1 VEVLDFGHLTDAQ
14 RTQLEGDEHDPFDAA
29 GVTLEFRAKERHVAL
44 SEGGRLVASAGL
56 TRAEVAVSGMR
67 LEVVGIGGVIVA
79 AAWRGQGLAREV
91 LEHALERARAM
102 GPQFALLFCHDGRA
116 GLYERLGFAVIEAP
130 VTVGQRAGFEPM
142 LQQLSM
148 WGPLAADAAWPVGPV
163 TVYGLPF

>member
-1 VEVLDFGHLTDAQ
+1 VEVLEFGHLTDAQ
-14 RTQLEGDEHDPFDAA
+14 RAQLEGDEDDPFDAA

-44 SEGGRLVASAGL
+44 AEGGELVASTGL
-56 TRAEVAVSGMR
+56 TRAEVAVLGAR
-67 LEVVGIGGVIVA
+67 FEVVGIGGVIVA

-102 GPQFALLFCHDGRA
+102 GPSFALLFCHADRA

-130 VTVGQRAGFEPM
+130 VTVGQPAGFEPM

-148 WGPLAADAAWPVGPV
+148 WGPLAADAAWPAGAV
-163 TVYGLPF
+163 TLYGLPF